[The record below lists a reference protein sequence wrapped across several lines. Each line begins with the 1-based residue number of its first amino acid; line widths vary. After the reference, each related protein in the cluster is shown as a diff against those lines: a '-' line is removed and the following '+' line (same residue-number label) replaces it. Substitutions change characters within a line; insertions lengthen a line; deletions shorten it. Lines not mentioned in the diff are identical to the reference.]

1 MINIANNKSNGM
13 ENYFGMNMFGIMR
26 DVNTILTHCNICSGE
41 KEHEIEDRGAYDNFG
56 GRSVRTTYSNKPV
69 LRHEV
74 IDSLTSLVTL
84 CDIYPT
90 ELKDGAKL
98 LNQYFDLCKSRN
110 CKEAVNLTDEIKK
123 YFSGKTEQIIKLEKE
138 REEEIKN
145 L

>member
-1 MINIANNKSNGM
+1 MANNKSNGM
-13 ENYFGMNMFGIMR
+13 EKYFGMNLFGIMR

-41 KEHEIEDRGAYDNFG
+41 KEHEIEDKGIYDNLS

-74 IDSLTSLVTL
+74 IDSLASLTTL

-90 ELKDGAKL
+90 ELKEGAEL

-110 CKEAVNLTDEIKK
+110 CKEAVKLTDDIKK
-123 YFSGKTEQIIKLEKE
+123 YFSDKAGQIIKLNKE
-138 REEEIKN
+138 RDEEESRR